1 MSDDPFFRRADGEVA
16 GPPREIAGYG
26 EHPPRVRWRG
36 TNGAPGAGH
45 GTGDAKVAIQLV
57 VNYEEGSEKTFAM
70 GDGTNDIL
78 YELPFALEGQRDL
91 AVESMYEYGSRAGI
105 WRLFRIFDD
114 AGIPVTFFAAAVA
127 LERNPEVAAKLAS
140 RGDEPAGHGY
150 RWSNHFEMTKD
161 QEREAIK
168 RAIASIESTTGTRP
182 VGWYCREMSTN
193 TRELVVEEG
202 GFEYDSDCY
211 NDDLPYWT
219 RITGRPHLVVP
230 YTLVVNDAR
239 YIVGTGYGSPD
250 DFFRTAKATLD
261 RLRADGDDLGRMMS
275 IGTHPRVSGN
285 PARSDALARFIDY
298 AQQFPDV
305 AFKRRID
312 IAREFAEQ
320 HPASAA
326 LKS

>member
-1 MSDDPFFRRADGEVA
+1 MPDDQFFRRTDAEVA
-16 GPPREIAGYG
+16 GPPREIVGYG
-26 EHPPRVRWRG
+26 EHPPKVRW
-36 TNGAPGAGH
+36 H
-45 GTGDAKVAIQLV
+45 GGDAKVAIQIV
-57 VNYEEGSEKTFAM
+57 VNYEEGSEKTFPM
-70 GDGTNDIL
+70 GDGVNDIL

-105 WRLFRIFDD
+105 WRLFRIFDH

-127 LERNPEVAAKLAS
+127 LERNPEVAAKLAR
-140 RGDEPAGHGY
+140 RGDEAAGHGF
-150 RWSNHFEMTKD
+150 RWSNHFEMTRE

-168 RAIASIESTTGTRP
+168 RAIASIEATTGTRP

-211 NDDLPYWT
+211 SDDLPYWT
-219 RITGRPHLVVP
+219 AILGRPHLVVP

-250 DFFRTAKATLD
+250 DFFVTAKATLD

-298 AQQFPDV
+298 AQQFGDV
-305 AFKRRID
+305 AFMRRID
-312 IAREFAEQ
+312 IAREFAGQ
-320 HPASAA
+320 HPAPAA
-326 LKS
+326 LTP

>member
-1 MSDDPFFRRADGEVA
+1 MSEDPFFRRTDAEVA

-26 EHPPRVRWRG
+26 EHPPLVRWHAA
-36 TNGAPGAGH
+36 NGAH
-45 GTGDAKVAIQLV
+45 GDAKVAIQLV

-70 GDGTNDIL
+70 GDNTNDIL

-105 WRLFRIFDD
+105 WRLFRIFDN

-150 RWSNHFEMTKD
+150 RWSNHFEMTRD
-161 QEREAIK
+161 QEQEAIK
-168 RAIASIESTTGTRP
+168 RAVASIESTTGTRP

-193 TRELVVEEG
+193 TRELVVENG

-219 RITGRPHLVVP
+219 RILDRPHLVVP
-230 YTLVVNDAR
+230 YSLVVNDAR

-250 DFFRTAKATLD
+250 DFFLTAKATLD

-298 AQQFPDV
+298 AQQFADV

>member
-1 MSDDPFFRRADGEVA
+1 MSDDPFFRRTDSEVP

-26 EHPPRVRWRG
+26 EHPPRIRW
-36 TNGAPGAGH
+36 H
-45 GTGDAKVAIQLV
+45 GPHGEAKVAVQLV
-57 VNYEEGSEKTFAM
+57 VNYEEGSEKSFPM
-70 GDGTNDIL
+70 GDNVNDIL

-91 AVESMYEYGSRAGI
+91 AVESMYEYGTRAGI

-127 LERNPEVAAKLAS
+127 LERNPEVAAKLAR
-140 RGDEPAGHGY
+140 RGDEAAGHGY
-150 RWSNHFEMTKD
+150 RWSNHFEMTRD

-168 RAIASIESTTGTRP
+168 LAVESIESATGTRP
-182 VGWYCREMSTN
+182 AGWYCREMSTN

-219 RITGRPHLVVP
+219 RIMGRAHLVVP

-239 YIVGTGYGSPD
+239 YIVGTGYGSPE
-250 DFFRTAKATLD
+250 DFFLTAKATLD
-261 RLRADGDDLGRMMS
+261 RLRSDGDDAARMMS
-275 IGTHPRVSGN
+275 IGTHARISGN

-305 AFKRRID
+305 TFMRRID
-312 IAREFAEQ
+312 IARDFTAQYPAPAELT
-320 HPASAA
+320 SR
-326 LKS
+326 